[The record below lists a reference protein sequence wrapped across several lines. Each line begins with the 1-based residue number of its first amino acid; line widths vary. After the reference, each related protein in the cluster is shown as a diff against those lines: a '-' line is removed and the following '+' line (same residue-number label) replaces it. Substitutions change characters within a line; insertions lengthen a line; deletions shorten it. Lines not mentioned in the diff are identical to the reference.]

1 VSGRK
6 GEVGSRDSAAR
17 LLGDRVIGA
26 LFGVTD
32 HVIRGGRR
40 AGGVLV
46 AGDRP
51 YLATLVAICALA
63 ALMISAPLN
72 RYLDGRERIALL
84 EHQHGALED
93 EIRTLEQRAEDLH
106 DPEHI
111 ELLARE
117 QLGLVRP
124 GEIPYV
130 VVQPEVERPQLVAP
144 PDEPPEPDAWHRRL
158 IEALKDAVS

>member
-1 VSGRK
+1 MNGRH
-6 GEVGSRDSAAR
+6 GEVGERDSTAR
-17 LLGDRVIGA
+17 LVGDRVIGG
-26 LFGVTD
+26 LFGITD
-32 HVIRGGRR
+32 LVIRGGRR

-72 RYLDGRERIALL
+72 RYLDGRDRIALL
-84 EHQHGALED
+84 EHQNAALGEQID
-93 EIRTLEQRAEDLH
+93 ELEQRIADLN

-117 QLGLVRP
+117 QLGLARP

-130 VVQPEVERPQLVAP
+130 VVQPESERPQLVDP
-144 PDEPPEPDAWHRRL
+144 PAEPPEPDAWHRRL
-158 IEALKDAVS
+158 ISALRDAVG